1 MAKGIL
7 ELTEGN
13 FRQEVNSGITLVDF
27 WAGWCAPCR
36 MIAPVIE
43 ELAEELSGRIKI
55 AKVDVD
61 SNQNVASELGIVSIP
76 TLIFFKDGKE
86 VERITGVVPKEQ
98 IKDRIDE
105 IIE

>member
-61 SNQNVASELGIVSIP
+61 SNQNIASELGIVSIP